1 MVPTTR
7 ENNPAIYYEE
17 GRQRVWGFAK
27 RALTMP
33 HDPNPRALGAVRL

>member
-7 ENNPAIYYEE
+7 ENNPAIYYE
-17 GRQRVWGFAK
+17 RTQRVWGFAK